1 MSYPAASNPSA
12 ISALACSKR
21 LLSARFL
28 TFSIRNALGCTMRTA
43 SMNRNTIAP
52 RGSSGS
58 ILPATGHDW
67 HGGPPMMQST
77 RPRNSDSVSRSKT
90 ISPSCMA
97 SAPSGRLSRHAS
109 AASRSNSFA
118 HMHSNPAL
126 SNPTSSPPAP
136 ENRETVVS
144 FLESL
149 DMFDISP
156 VDVQIFVSPIVQF
169 PCDGHWQ
176 ILTGIRGCTDIAP
189 SSLHGGRGDIM
200 RWDESGYRLRF
211 TIRYSSARSMP

>member
-1 MSYPAASNPSA
+1 MGSDSCLHRLRRKPRSIACRHSSWSLPACLPVPMLARLGGSVRPELRRIYVFPDRRRYPAYAV
-12 ISALACSKR
+12 
-21 LLSARFL
+21 LLCIYGIGDGMDWSRK
-28 TFSIRNALGCTMRTA
+28 TA
-43 SMNRNTIAP
+43 TD
-52 RGSSGS
+52 
-58 ILPATGHDW
+58 HDW

-77 RPRNSDSVSRSKT
+77 RPRNSGSVSRSET

-97 SAPSGRLSRHAS
+97 SASSGRLSLHAS

-149 DMFDISP
+149 AMFDISP
-156 VDVQIFVSPIVQF
+156 VDVRIFVSPTVQF
-169 PCDGHWQ
+169 PCDGH
-176 ILTGIRGCTDIAP
+176 
-189 SSLHGGRGDIM
+189 
-200 RWDESGYRLRF
+200 
-211 TIRYSSARSMP
+211 